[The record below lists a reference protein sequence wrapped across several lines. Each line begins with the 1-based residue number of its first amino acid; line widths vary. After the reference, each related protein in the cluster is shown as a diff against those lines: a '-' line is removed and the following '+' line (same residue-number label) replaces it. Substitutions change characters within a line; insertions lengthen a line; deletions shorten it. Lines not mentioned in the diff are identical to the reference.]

1 MKRILFVDDEVFV
14 LDGLRRMLRRMRS
27 KWEMDFVD
35 SGEKALELMEQQ
47 EYDVIVSDM
56 RMPNLSG
63 ADLLNQVKEK
73 YPHTIRFILSGYSDK
88 DLILKSLESTHQYL
102 SKPCDPETLKTRILR
117 ATSLQDS
124 IGIDSLQNLV
134 SQMGELPTLP
144 TIHNELLKLLRIPD
158 VSGEALSDAI
168 KKDIGITAKILKF
181 ANSGYVGLK
190 RKISSV
196 SDAVSYLGMEYIRS
210 IILTIGAFGRLKEF
224 KVEGLCLE
232 DFWNRSLQIAEAAKA
247 IAISQTSSKSQAE
260 EAYVS
265 GLLHASGKLILYS
278 SFPDKVKEV
287 EELVKSGEVNLL
299 EAETQVFGAHHSQV
313 GAYLLGLWGL
323 ATSIVESVHWYSNPS
338 QSVPVDFQPLTA
350 VHVASALLTSED
362 EGIVKTKS
370 SASDIFFPTIEID
383 EDYLD
388 KISLLSRLEDWRFLV
403 SGYLNPNSNRK
414 ELVSGM
420 LASD

>member
-14 LDGLRRMLRRMRS
+14 LDGLRMMLRRMRS
-27 KWEMDFVD
+27 KWEMDFVE
-35 SGEKALELMEQQ
+35 SGEKALEMMADKT
-47 EYDVIVSDM
+47 YDVIVSDM

-63 ADLLNQVKEK
+63 ADLLNKVKDQ

-134 SQMGELPTLP
+134 SQLGELPTLP

-158 VSGEALSDAI
+158 VSGESLSDAI

-224 KVEGLCLE
+224 KVDGLPLE
-232 DFWNRSLQIAEAAKA
+232 EFWNRSLQTAEAAKA

-265 GLLHASGKLILYS
+265 GLLHSAGKLILYS
-278 SFPDKVKEV
+278 TFPEKVEEV
-287 EELVKSGEVNLL
+287 EALLKSSEDYDLLKAEV
-299 EAETQVFGAHHSQV
+299 EVFGASHSQV

-323 ATSIVESVHWYSNPS
+323 ANSVVESVHWYSDPMN
-338 QSVPVDFQPLTA
+338 SVPVDFQPLTA
-350 VHVASALLTSED
+350 VHVAFALLADEED
-362 EGIVKTKS
+362 PMRARCQKG
-370 SASDIFFPTIEID
+370 SDIFFPKVHID

-388 KISLLSRLEDWRFLV
+388 KIGLLSRLDDWRFLV

-420 LASD
+420 LRD

>member
-14 LDGLRRMLRRMRS
+14 LDGLRRMLRRMRA

-47 EYDVIVSDM
+47 QYDVIVSDM

-63 ADLLNQVKEK
+63 ADLLNQVKDK

-124 IGIDSLQNLV
+124 IGIDKLQNLV

-158 VSGEALSDAI
+158 ISGESLSDAI

-247 IAISQTSSKSQAE
+247 IAISQTSSKTQAE

-278 SFPDKVKEV
+278 SFPEKLKEV
-287 EELVKSGEVNLL
+287 EALLKSEDDMDLL
-299 EAETQVFGAHHSQV
+299 EAETEVFGAHHSQV

-323 ATSIVESVHWYSNPS
+323 ATPIVESVHWYSNPN

-350 VHVASALLTSED
+350 VHVASALLASED
-362 EGIVKTKS
+362 EEETIGANS
-370 SASDIFFPTIEID
+370 EIFFPTVEVD

-388 KISLLSRLEDWRFLV
+388 KIGLLSRLEDWRFLV
-403 SGYLNPNSNRK
+403 AGYQNPNSNRK

-420 LASD
+420 LQSE